1 MKKYEAVIILN
12 PNLST
17 KVDVFKKDFE
27 KLLSDNSFKIIKTED
42 VGRRQLAYSITN
54 HNKGHY
60 ILFNLEGDPSKLLEL
75 ETKIK
80 YNESIIRH
88 LFLVVKEHNGEDS
101 SLFIE
106 SKNKKPEPVEEV
118 AKKEEKAAVQEEVV
132 ETKKEEPS
140 LETEEGKNSMSK
152 YELPS
157 KFDHKDTDVLKQFIT
172 ETGKIIPARVTG
184 ISASNQRKVTKSIKI
199 ARFLALLP
207 YTDMHQ

>member
-106 SKNKKPEPVEEV
+106 SKNKKPEPDEEV
-118 AKKEEKAAVQEEVV
+118 VKKEEKAAVQEAVV
-132 ETKKEEPS
+132 ETKQEELS
-140 LETEEGKNSMSK
+140 KETEEGEK
-152 YELPS
+152 
-157 KFDHKDTDVLKQFIT
+157 
-172 ETGKIIPARVTG
+172 
-184 ISASNQRKVTKSIKI
+184 
-199 ARFLALLP
+199 
-207 YTDMHQ
+207 